1 MITNEHGRDIVFDT
15 ALVFYAAAN
24 TLTKFFQY
32 VKIKEKRGDS
42 VQEFIIMLAEKFV
55 LIVDLFVVLTRLPF
69 FGEEGI
75 EALKSIIEN
84 LFTFM

>member
-1 MITNEHGRDIVFDT
+1 M
-15 ALVFYAAAN
+15 
-24 TLTKFFQY
+24 
-32 VKIKEKRGDS
+32 
-42 VQEFIIMLAEKFV
+42 QEFIIMLAEKFV

-69 FGEEGI
+69 FGENGI